1 MPSSCSE
8 QGQLYIK
15 HREVTEKAMK
25 RLLALIIVLSL
36 LVLTG
41 TLVSADGQTRHRKS
55 KFGRKARTAA
65 MIAGGA
71 GVGALVGG
79 KKGAAIGGGGAGLYA
94 FNRRAARR
102 HFKGGTRTVGTVASG
117 TAVGAGVGAVA
128 GGKRAALIGAGA
140 GAAGSY
146 IYSRHTHKH
155 RRTRRY

>member
-1 MPSSCSE
+1 MFATPVVKN
-8 QGQLYIK
+8 QGQAAK
-15 HREVTEKAMK
+15 FREGSAMK
-25 RLLALIIVLSL
+25 RLLAFILVWTL

-41 TLVSADGQTRHRKS
+41 TLVSANGQTRRHRS

-65 MIAGGA
+65 IVAGGT

-94 FNRRAARR
+94 FNRRAAKR
-102 HFKGGTRTVGTVASG
+102 HFKGRTRTVGTVASG

-146 IYSRHTHKH
+146 IYSRHTRHKRH
-155 RRTRRY
+155 RRY